1 MIRLHISK
9 TKQAELR
16 QQLVSGCHRMGLRV
30 RILNEDEQPIHSLTA
45 PAQKITSGEVQ
56 YDVTADVSRVLNLT
70 VVDDKGKLRME
81 HGSPAH
87 GAIFINRFVAVEYKV
102 WLPKAREWVDIPV
115 FWGPLTGFEHNGVE
129 CQIEAMGKEVLLR
142 DPHFIGKGFT
152 LHKGTSLHDCI
163 HRVASAMG
171 NRRFRIAK
179 TPGQRLKHPR
189 SVSKWAEAWNLI
201 VGKDRVAGF
210 KQRVPPKGKKRDDDK
225 KGEDDNASKQPSGGL
240 VRLIKGHF
248 EAFFDGLGR
257 LVVRKVIGHPVYRF
271 KWGRDF
277 TARPN
282 IIYDNTSFRNHVVVI
297 GGVKKGKGK
306 KDARAQG
313 EAQLKPTDPLSP
325 KRLAWHGVAQRMTHK
340 VTADNL
346 TDNKACRQKA
356 QEILKHVAQQGVDAE
371 FECFPIPMCEE
382 RDWVLIEGKG
392 YRYKFMLRQ
401 WTLPLTSGESMSIG
415 RKKRVRPKKRSHR
428 RGGGH
433 AGPPGGRGGHGR
445 GGGGKHDG
453 GGGRHGDGGRGGGKH
468 GDGKHRHHSSHHS
481 RHGGG
486 KKK

>member
-9 TKQAELR
+9 DKQAELR
-16 QQLVSGCHRMGLRV
+16 QQLVSGCHRMELRV
-30 RILNEDEQPIHSLTA
+30 RILNENEQPIHSLTA

-56 YDVTADVSRVLNLT
+56 YDVTADVSRVLSLT
-70 VVDDKGKLRME
+70 VVDEKGRLRME
-81 HGSPAH
+81 HGSPAA
-87 GAIFINRFVAVEYKV
+87 GAIFINRFIAVEYKV
-102 WLPKAREWVDIPV
+102 WLPNAREWVNIPV
-115 FWGPLTGFEHNGVE
+115 FWGPLTGFEHDGVE

-152 LHKGTSLHDCI
+152 LHKGISLHDAI
-163 HRVASAMG
+163 HRVAAAMG

-189 SVSKWAEAWNLI
+189 SVSKWAEAWSII
-201 VGKDRVAGF
+201 VGKERVAGF
-210 KQRVPPKGKKRDDDK
+210 KQRVPPKGKKDNNK
-225 KGEDDNASKQPSGGL
+225 KGEDDHSTKEPSGGL

-271 KWGRDF
+271 KYGRDF
-277 TARPN
+277 TGRPN

-297 GGVKKGKGK
+297 GGQKKGKGK
-306 KDARAQG
+306 KDARAMG

-325 KRLAWHGVAQRMTHK
+325 KRLAWHGVPRQMTHK

-346 TDNKACRQKA
+346 TDNKACRKKA

-371 FECFPIPMCEE
+371 FECFPNPMLEE

-392 YRYKFMLRQ
+392 YKYRFMLRQ
-401 WTLPLTSGESMSIG
+401 WTLPLTSGEAMSIG
-415 RKKRVRPKKRSHR
+415 RKKRVRPKGRRHHR
-428 RGGGH
+428 RHGGA
-433 AGPPGGRGGHGR
+433 AGPGGGRGGSGR
-445 GGGGKHDG
+445 
-453 GGGRHGDGGRGGGKH
+453 RGGGKH
-468 GDGKHRHHSSHHS
+468 RGDGHRGGGKRGGGKHQHHSGHHS

-486 KKK
+486 KRK